1 MSIMIMTILISF
13 QKSSEMTSWYLEVN
27 IMNINEYDGNIP
39 LRNAVSLAH
48 FSYLDHN
55 TSAIMN
61 IYE

>member
-1 MSIMIMTILISF
+1 
-13 QKSSEMTSWYLEVN
+13 MTSWYLEVN

-39 LRNAVSLAH
+39 LRNAIRLAH
-48 FSYLDHN
+48 FSYLAHN